1 MLQLVKFL
9 SGGNQQKVAISK
21 WLDSNAKILV
31 FDEPTKGVDVATKA
45 AIHEFMGELVSRG
58 VSILMISSELPE
70 ILGMSD
76 RVAVVQ
82 SGKIKKILNR
92 ENATQENIMVEAIS

>member
-1 MLQLVKFL
+1 MNL

-21 WLDSNAKILV
+21 WLDSSAKILI

-45 AIHEFMGELVSRG
+45 AIHGFMGDLVSRG
-58 VSILMISSELPE
+58 VAVLMISSELPE

-76 RVAVVQ
+76 RIAIVQ
-82 SGKIKKILNR
+82 FGKIKKIIDR
-92 ENATQENIMVEAIS
+92 KDATQENIMAEAIS

>member
-1 MLQLVKFL
+1 MCIRDR

-21 WLDSNAKILV
+21 WFTSKPKILI

-45 AIHEFMGELVSRG
+45 AIHEYMGELVSSG
-58 VSILMISSELPE
+58 VAIMMISSELPE

-76 RVAVVQ
+76 RIAVVQ
-82 SGKIKKILNR
+82 SGKIKKILDKKM
-92 ENATQENIMVEAIS
+92 ATQENIMKEAIA